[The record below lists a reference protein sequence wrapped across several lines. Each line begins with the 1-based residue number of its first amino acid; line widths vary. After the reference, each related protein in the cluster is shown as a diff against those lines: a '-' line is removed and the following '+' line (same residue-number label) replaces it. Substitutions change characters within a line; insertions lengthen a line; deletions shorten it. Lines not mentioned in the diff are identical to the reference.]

1 MAADD
6 LGAREKKLRQLKAT
20 LVFID
25 ESGLLLAPLLRRTWS
40 PRGRTPVLLQRT
52 RHHEKVSVIAA
63 LAVRG
68 ARGPARLFFR
78 LHPKVNIK
86 GPLIREFLNQLRRQ
100 LRGPVV
106 VLWDRLAGH
115 LSGPARGFAAQN
127 PRFYFVFLPPYAPQ
141 LNPVEG
147 VWSWLK
153 RNPLANYAPFDATEL
168 NRRAHRHAC
177 ALQRRPKLLR
187 AFLKHSPLF
196 VGLK

>member
-1 MAADD
+1 M
-6 LGAREKKLRQLKAT
+6 
-20 LVFID
+20 FID

-40 PRGRTPVLLQRT
+40 PRGHTPVILQRT

-68 ARGPARLFFR
+68 ERGPARLFFR
-78 LHPKVNIK
+78 LHPHVNIN
-86 GPLIREFLNQLRRQ
+86 GPRIREFLHQLRRQ

-106 VLWDRLAGH
+106 LLWDRLAGH
-115 LSGPARGFAAQN
+115 RSGPARGFAAQN
-127 PRFYFVFLPPYAPQ
+127 PRFHFVFLPPYAPE

-153 RNPLANYAPFDATEL
+153 CNPLANYAPVDAAEL
-168 NRRAHRHAC
+168 NRRAHGHAR

-187 AFLKHSPLF
+187 GFLKNSPLLA
-196 VGLK
+196 GLK